1 MAQPNDRALAE
12 MQQYLESRSRQH
24 ITVTMAEMQKRYQGA
39 PYGWREID
47 IAALTAALMRRQK
60 IQMLYGSAVL
70 TVGDRKVLD
79 CLRKRAETEKTV
91 LRQKVSAPDILI
103 KKARQLAAELFG
115 AMDLHTD
122 EDGLCGQLA
131 SLLGDKKAVNQALLS
146 RYTGKA
152 PYPGKSVAEGGR
164 DTLEGIL
171 AQRSDNIAF
180 LEAFTNAEDALL
192 DWSEDMPEVAFFF
205 ENQKGLFDSAW
216 QLCEQVQGDKTYFEN
231 EAGALAAVRAM
242 LDILHSP
249 KPYRRIV
256 ELPALEKT
264 VQDTYQRINDDR
276 RESVKAAV
284 SQARGDI
291 HTLAADRPELREEIR
306 RADEELDRR
315 AQAALAAGSPTLLDA
330 SITQI
335 ITYGNSVCKKLEALI
350 AAKDTSGSP
359 RLRVATLRRYDVLPQ
374 KRLSSPQEVDAY
386 VADLRQKL
394 LDALQGNDAIQ
405 MN

>member
-1 MAQPNDRALAE
+1 
-12 MQQYLESRSRQH
+12 
-24 ITVTMAEMQKRYQGA
+24 
-39 PYGWREID
+39 
-47 IAALTAALMRRQK
+47 
-60 IQMLYGSAVL
+60 
-70 TVGDRKVLD
+70 
-79 CLRKRAETEKTV
+79 
-91 LRQKVSAPDILI
+91 
-103 KKARQLAAELFG
+103 
-115 AMDLHTD
+115 
-122 EDGLCGQLA
+122 
-131 SLLGDKKAVNQALLS
+131 
-146 RYTGKA
+146 
-152 PYPGKSVAEGGR
+152 
-164 DTLEGIL
+164 
-171 AQRSDNIAF
+171 
-180 LEAFTNAEDALL
+180 
-192 DWSEDMPEVAFFF
+192 MPEVAFFF
-205 ENQKGLFDSAW
+205 ENQKDLFDSAW
-216 QLCEQVQGDKTYFEN
+216 QLCEQVQSDKTYFEN

-264 VQDTYQRINDDR
+264 VQDTYQCINNDR